1 MPLQNHQ
8 IDIINLMF
16 LFIFQTGINITF
28 TGNIAWFGAGVYA
41 TSLTSCSC
49 VSDKVRQSFDESSFP
64 QWPIVHVR

>member
-8 IDIINLMF
+8 IDIINCTL

-28 TGNIAWFGAGVYA
+28 TGNIAWFGAAVYA

-49 VSDKVRQSFDESSFP
+49 VSDKVIQSFDELSFP
-64 QWPIVHVR
+64 QWPIFYVR